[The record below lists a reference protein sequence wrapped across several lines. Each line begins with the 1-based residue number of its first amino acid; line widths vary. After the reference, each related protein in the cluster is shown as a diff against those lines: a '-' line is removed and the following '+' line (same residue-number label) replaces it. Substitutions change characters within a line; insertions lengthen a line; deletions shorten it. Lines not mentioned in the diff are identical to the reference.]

1 MTTTWVVVAH
11 QTGARIL
18 EHRSGFGK
26 HLAFVSELQNPDGRK
41 RNHEI
46 DSDRAGKTFTSGHG
60 ITGGRAMHHEHT
72 AHEHVIEGFIR
83 TLAGQLQRARAEGS
97 FDDLILVAEPR
108 FLGGLRGA
116 LDAPTAHKVVAS
128 VTKDLAAVPVSGIA
142 KHVADVLPL

>member
-11 QTGARIL
+11 QTGARFM

-26 HLAFVSELQNPDGRK
+26 NLTFVSELQNPDGRK

-60 ITGGRAMHHEHT
+60 ATGGRAMNHEHT
-72 AHEHVIEGFIR
+72 AHEHVVEHFIGEI
-83 TLAGQLQRARAEGS
+83 ADQLQKARMEGS

-128 VTKDLAAVPVSGIA
+128 VTKDLAAVPWNGIA
-142 KHVADVLPL
+142 KHIEDVLPL

>member
-11 QTGARIL
+11 QTGARFM
-18 EHRSGFGK
+18 EHRSGFGRN
-26 HLAFVSELQNPDGRK
+26 LTFVSELHNPDGRL

-46 DSDRAGKTFTSGHG
+46 DTDRAGDSGSGVHGKTGR
-60 ITGGRAMHHEHT
+60 RAMPHEHT
-72 AHEHVIEGFIR
+72 AHEHVVENFTR
-83 TLAGQLQRARAEGS
+83 TIAEQLQRARAAGS

-128 VTKDLAAVPVSGIA
+128 VTKDLAQVPWNGIA
-142 KHVADVLPL
+142 KHIEDVLPL

>member
-18 EHRSGFGK
+18 EHRSGFGRN
-26 HLAFVSELQNPDGRK
+26 LTFVSELENPDGRK

-46 DSDRAGKTFTSGHG
+46 DSDRAGQSFSRA
-60 ITGGRAMHHEHT
+60 GGAASPHAMNREHT

-83 TLAGQLQRARAEGS
+83 TIAEQLQRARAQGS

-128 VTKDLAAVPVSGIA
+128 VTKDLAAVPSAGIA